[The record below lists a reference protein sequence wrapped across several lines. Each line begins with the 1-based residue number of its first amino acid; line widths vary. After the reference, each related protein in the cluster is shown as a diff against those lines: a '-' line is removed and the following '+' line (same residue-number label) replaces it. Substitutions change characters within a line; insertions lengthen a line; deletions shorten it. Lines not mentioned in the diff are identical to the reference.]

1 MKVVSGIYH
10 DVGEVTEAVRKL
22 LGESVPADAIE
33 VRVHRAS
40 GATETV
46 AVQDESGV
54 LEGAWAGARIG
65 ALLGALL
72 MGGLAVV
79 VPLTSGDGVMAGE
92 PFSAALRGALGGAAA
107 GVTLGGLIGIGRW
120 KGLRDLDPE
129 ALEGGSV
136 EVRVR
141 SDDLLDTAR
150 RILEKTGA
158 GEVSVSEGAGS
169 GQQ

>member
-10 DVGEVTEAVRKL
+10 DAGMVTEAVRSL
-22 LGESVPADAIE
+22 LGESVPADAIC

-40 GATETV
+40 GVTEDV
-46 AVQDESGV
+46 VVQDDSGV
-54 LEGAWAGARIG
+54 LEGAWVGARIG
-65 ALLGALL
+65 ALAGAFL

-79 VPLTSGDGVMAGE
+79 VPMTSGDGLLAGE

-120 KGLRDLDPE
+120 NGLRDLAAD

-141 SDDLLDTAR
+141 SDDLQDTAR
-150 RILEKTGA
+150 RILERTGA
-158 GEVSVSEGAGS
+158 GDVAVSEGAPH
-169 GQQ
+169 